1 MYDHGPVFFSWT
13 SMGWEEGENR
23 SSGKVSEHQSSFDG
37 GLPFQAPGGVD
48 HINRPKNMMMLML
61 EMVDR

>member
-1 MYDHGPVFFSWT
+1 MYDHGPVWD
-13 SMGWEEGENR
+13 GRGGGEENR